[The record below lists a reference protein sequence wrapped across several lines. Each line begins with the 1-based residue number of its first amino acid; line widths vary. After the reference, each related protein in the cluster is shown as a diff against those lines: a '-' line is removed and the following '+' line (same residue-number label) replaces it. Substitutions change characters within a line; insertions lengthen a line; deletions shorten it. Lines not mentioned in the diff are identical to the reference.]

1 MISAHRFFRVV
12 AALLCLGAS
21 GCTAL
26 REIPRSE
33 YASRPERRNVAV
45 DTQDGLHYEFDFVR
59 LSGDS
64 LVGYRRRDSQTAFE
78 EFDALPIPLESVTKF
93 SSRRVDWYRTG
104 MIGGAAIAAIV
115 TAALARRG
123 SSSTEPD
130 PDPCGKLGCP

>member
-1 MISAHRFFRVV
+1 MIPAHRIHRAL
-12 AALLCLGAS
+12 AALLCLFAT

-33 YASRPERRNVAV
+33 YAGRPERRNVAV
-45 DTQDGLHYEFDFVR
+45 DTQDGLHYEFDLVR
-59 LSGDS
+59 VSGDS
-64 LVGYRRRDSQTAFE
+64 LVGYRRRDIQTAFE
-78 EFDALPIPLESVTKF
+78 EFDSLPIPLESIAKF

-104 MIGGAAIAAIV
+104 MIGGAALAAIV

-123 SSSTEPD
+123 SSAPPE